1 MNSHSQSLISFW
13 QVLALAMLFLT
24 AGIWLA
30 SALSVLIMNGAHAWG
45 GVAGAYLIET
55 GAAKVMRRC
64 LLGFSIAFLTIF
76 LWHAGWRG
84 WKDCGFTTTDPNWS
98 WRPWHA
104 GLLNGMILGI
114 LTMGVMGTLTILAGI
129 HRLYITLS
137 FTSILTKV
145 VVLLLSALLVGFF
158 EETVIRGILF
168 RVLARIWRAW
178 PAAVLSSLVF
188 AVAHFVEPANEAF
201 IGTSFLSVTQAVFI
215 STFTMFWK
223 NPSLAIQFINLSL
236 LGIVLCAFVIRTKT
250 IWLSIGAHAGWVWM
264 IKLHGLITMFYPPAP
279 LVAWLGKRNDF
290 MDSIVATVM
299 LTSLLVWIVTRAANC
314 GRPLHRHGRMWHVLP
329 SEATRFSHWLDS
341 QAQAEAPLSEAPRGK
356 PRGNLLRRSSSGYA
370 GRVFAEPSD
379 LSGEALAKTEAKN
392 AIVSSIA
399 TSATED
405 PPCDKPQDFLAK
417 KGGRV
422 LKASEGCR
430 VTAQAGMVL
439 KEYRPVDGW
448 RGWRFGLRPSRT
460 RRAFLMGR
468 RLADYGIPTPTPIA
482 WAVERR
488 FGLRRA
494 DHCLTAELEQTE
506 PLTAWL
512 RRQTTDPT
520 ARLNVMR
527 AYGQLTAAFHRNGFF
542 NRDLKHENVLC
553 AIAEPR
559 QLWVVDL
566 DGVRW
571 RGWITRRRA
580 TRDLRRVGLS
590 LASAGWS
597 GEHDVAAFFKAYNA
611 VVPARLRREAFPG

>member
-1 MNSHSQSLISFW
+1 MNSPSKPVISFW
-13 QVLALAMLFLT
+13 QVLALAVLFLT

-30 SALSVLIMNGAHAWG
+30 SALSVLIMHGAHAWG
-45 GVAGAYLIET
+45 GVAGAYLIEE
-55 GAAKVMRRC
+55 GADKVMRRC
-64 LLGFSIAFLTIF
+64 LLGFSIAFLIIF
-76 LWHAGWRG
+76 LWRAGWRG
-84 WKDCGFTTTDPNWS
+84 WQDCGFTTTDPNWS

-114 LTMGVMGTLTILAGI
+114 LTMGALGTLTILAGI

-137 FTSILTKV
+137 FTAILTKV
-145 VVLLLSALLVGFF
+145 VALLLSALLVGFF
-158 EETVIRGILF
+158 EETVVRGILF

-188 AVAHFVEPANEAF
+188 AVAHFIEPSQEAF
-201 IGTSFLSVTQAVFI
+201 VGTSFLSVTNAVFV
-215 STFTMFWK
+215 STFTMFGK
-223 NPSLAIQFINLSL
+223 TPSLALQFVNLSL

-250 IWLSIGAHAGWVWM
+250 IWLSVGAHVAWVWV

-279 LVAWLGKRNDF
+279 LVVWLGKRNDF
-290 MDSIVATVM
+290 MDSILATVM
-299 LTSLLVWIVTRAANC
+299 LTGLLVWTVTRSANC
-314 GRPLHRHGRMWHVLP
+314 GRPLRLYGQTWHVLP
-329 SEATRFSHWLDS
+329 SAATRSADWLDS
-341 QAQAEAPLSEAPRGK
+341 QAQAGASPGEAPRNK
-356 PRGNLLRRSSSGYA
+356 PQG
-370 GRVFAEPSD
+370 VFAEPC
-379 LSGEALAKTEAKN
+379 EA
-392 AIVSSIA
+392 S
-399 TSATED
+399 
-405 PPCDKPQDFLAK
+405 FLAK

-422 LKASEGCR
+422 LKAYAGCR

-439 KEYRPVDGW
+439 KEYRPLAGW

-468 RLADYGIPTPTPIA
+468 RLADCGIPTPTPIA
-482 WAVERR
+482 WAIERR
-488 FGLRRA
+488 CGLRRA
-494 DHCLTAELEQTE
+494 DYCLTAELAQTE

-512 RRQTTDPT
+512 QRQVSDPA
-520 ARLNVMR
+520 ARASVMR

-553 AIAEPR
+553 AMADPR

-566 DGVRW
+566 DGVRR

-580 TRDLRRVGLS
+580 AKDLRRVGLS

-597 GEHDVAAFFKAYNA
+597 GAPDVAAFFNAYNA
-611 VVPARLRREAFPG
+611 AVPVRLRRDRFPDEIGPAAGQL

>member
-1 MNSHSQSLISFW
+1 MNSPSKPVISFW
-13 QVLALAMLFLT
+13 QVLALAVLFLT

-45 GVAGAYLIET
+45 GVAGAYLIEE

-64 LLGFSIAFLTIF
+64 LLGFSIAFLMIF
-76 LWHAGWRG
+76 LWRAGWRG
-84 WKDCGFTTTDPNWS
+84 WKDCGFTTTDPDWS
-98 WRPWHA
+98 WRTWHA

-114 LTMGVMGTLTILAGI
+114 LTMGVVGTLTILAGI
-129 HRLYITLS
+129 HRLYITLDPAS
-137 FTSILTKV
+137 LLIKV
-145 VVLLLSALLVGFF
+145 VALLLSALVIGFF
-158 EETVIRGILF
+158 EETVVRGILF

-188 AVAHFVEPANEAF
+188 AVAHFIEPANEAF
-201 IGTSFLSVTQAVFI
+201 VGTSFLSVTQAVFV

-223 NPSLAIQFINLSL
+223 TPSLALQFINLSL

-250 IWLSIGAHAGWVWM
+250 IWLSVGAHVGWVWM

-290 MDSIVATVM
+290 MDSIMATVM
-299 LTSLLVWIVTRAANC
+299 LAGLLVWTVTRTANC
-314 GRPLHRHGRMWHVLP
+314 GRPLRLRQRPHRRRQLWHVLP
-329 SEATRFSHWLDS
+329 AEATRFADWLNS
-341 QAQAEAPLSEAPRGK
+341 QAQADASPG
-356 PRGNLLRRSSSGYA
+356 
-370 GRVFAEPSD
+370 V
-379 LSGEALAKTEAKN
+379 
-392 AIVSSIA
+392 
-399 TSATED
+399 
-405 PPCDKPQDFLAK
+405 
-417 KGGRV
+417 RV
-422 LKASEGCR
+422 LKAYAGCH

-439 KEYRPVDGW
+439 KEYRPLAGW
-448 RGWRFGLRPSRT
+448 RGWRFGFRPSRT

-468 RLADYGIPTPTPIA
+468 RLADCGIPTPTPIA
-482 WAVERR
+482 WAIERR

-494 DHCLTAELEQTE
+494 EYCLTAELEQAE
-506 PLTAWL
+506 GLTAWL
-512 RRQTTDPT
+512 QRQTADP
-520 ARLNVMR
+520 AMRADVMR

-542 NRDLKHENVLC
+542 NRDLKHENVMC
-553 AIAEPR
+553 ATADPR

-580 TRDLRRVGLS
+580 ARDLRRVGLS

-597 GEHDVAAFFKAYNA
+597 GKPDVAAFFNAYNA
-611 VVPARLRREAFPG
+611 GVSARLRRDGFPG